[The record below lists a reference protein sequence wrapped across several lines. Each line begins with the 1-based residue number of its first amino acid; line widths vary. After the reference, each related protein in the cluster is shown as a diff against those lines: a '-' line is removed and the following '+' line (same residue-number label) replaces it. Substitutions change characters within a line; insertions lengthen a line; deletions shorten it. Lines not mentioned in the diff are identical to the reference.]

1 MKQAYSMTG
10 LYCLCGLYSVSEGTL
25 GHLHGSS
32 DVSSEDFV
40 PEIKIQVSPRVLG
53 KGLRE

>member
-10 LYCLCGLYSVSEGTL
+10 LDCLCGLYSVSEGTL
-25 GHLHGSS
+25 GRPHGSS
-32 DVSSEDFV
+32 DVNSEAFV

-53 KGLRE
+53 KGLGE